1 MNLHE
6 TQAAMALIPM
16 PAKGIKEKTVLRE
29 YSVVHASIYALTNH
43 IPDISR
49 FIQRWYCV
57 KDNTLVPTICPE
69 CGNVC
74 GLAKQGY
81 FMKYCSQVCRQVGAR
96 ERAQIAGQQA
106 RIALQKPGAL
116 ESRRIKSVA
125 TNMTRYGAS
134 NPMQNEDVKATL
146 RANNLENYGVEHT
159 LALKSTQDKIEAT
172 NLKRHGKRRPLQ
184 RPEINAIAQVAA
196 KITWGNNWPTGH
208 PFSDIIF
215 RENVKDILI
224 AKYGVENVGMLRN
237 FRSKG
242 EIEMF
247 EYILSI
253 FPDAIPTYRK
263 EGGVELDVFVPSINT
278 GFEYNGVYFHCDAF
292 PNARNRHSEKRKHF
306 LNRNIRVIQVWE
318 DQWKTNK
325 LVMQKFIENL
335 SKSKKSIRN
344 ARDCVVSVVN
354 TEATNT
360 LLNRLHVQGRRGH
373 ATHRIGLYLN
383 DELVSLMTLTKCPAN
398 VSMYGNNAF
407 EITRF
412 VNDGV
417 RGAFSKLVSAFGKT
431 NPNSTLYSFA
441 DLEIVDERKNVY
453 RSNGFIEHHRLTP
466 DYKYVVKGLRAH
478 KFGFR
483 QEELEKKN
491 IPRVYDCGKICYIK
505 KL

>member
-1 MNLHE
+1 MNAIEVRSLMS
-6 TQAAMALIPM
+6 TIPV
-16 PAKGIKEKTVLRE
+16 PSKGIKEKTILRE
-29 YSVVHASIYALTNH
+29 YPNLHAAIITLTGH
-43 IPDISR
+43 IPNISR

-57 KDNTLVPTICPE
+57 KDDNLIPTICAN
-69 CGNVC
+69 CGSLC

-81 FMKYCSQVCRQVGAR
+81 FMKYCGDVCRQVDVR
-96 ERAQIAGQQA
+96 ERAQNAGQQA

-125 TNMTRYGAS
+125 TNITRYGAS
-134 NPMQNEDVKATL
+134 NPMQNEDVKAKL
-146 RANNLENYGVEHT
+146 RSNNLEKHGEEYT
-159 LALKSTQDKIEAT
+159 LSLKSTQAKIEST
-172 NLKRHGKRRPLQ
+172 NLKRHGSRRPLQ
-184 RPEINAIAQVAA
+184 RPEINAIAQAAA

-224 AKYGVENVGMLRN
+224 AKYGVENIGMLRN

-253 FPDAIPTYRK
+253 FPDAVPTYRK
-263 EGGVELDVFVPSINT
+263 EGGVELDVFVPSINM

-306 LNRNIRVIQVWE
+306 LNRNIRVIQIWE
-318 DQWKTNK
+318 DQWKINK
-325 LVMQKFIENL
+325 TVMKQFIENL

-344 ARDCVVSVVN
+344 ARDCVVGVVN
-354 TEATNT
+354 IEVANT
-360 LLNRLHVQGRRGH
+360 LLDRLHVQSRRGH

-383 DELVSLMTLTKCPAN
+383 DELVSLMTLTKCPVN

-412 VNDGV
+412 ANDGV
-417 RGAFSKLVSAFGKT
+417 RGAFSKLVAAFGKI
-431 NPNSTLYSFA
+431 NPDSTLYSFA
-441 DLEIVDERKNVY
+441 DLEIVDERSNVY
-453 RSNGFIEHHRLTP
+453 KSNGFTEHHRLPP

-491 IPRVYDCGKICYIK
+491 IPRVYDCGKICYVK
-505 KL
+505 EL